1 MVLQSEV
8 LADAIDY
15 FVGRGDNTEGP
26 DFESG
31 DEEDEL
37 DDDEDDED
45 DEGSIDL
52 EDEENQPSKKK
63 PKRA

>member
-1 MVLQSEV
+1 MIQGEILP
-8 LADAIDY
+8 DAIDV
-15 FVGRGDNTEGP
+15 FLGRGDSQM
-26 DFESG
+26 DDIESG

-37 DDDEDDED
+37 EDDED

-52 EDEENQPSKKK
+52 EDEEQQPNKKK

>member
-1 MVLQSEV
+1 MLQSEV

-15 FVGRGDNTEGP
+15 FVGRGDNTEEP
-26 DFESG
+26 EFESG

-37 DDDEDDED
+37 DDEDDD

-52 EDEENQPSKKK
+52 EDEEEQPSKKK